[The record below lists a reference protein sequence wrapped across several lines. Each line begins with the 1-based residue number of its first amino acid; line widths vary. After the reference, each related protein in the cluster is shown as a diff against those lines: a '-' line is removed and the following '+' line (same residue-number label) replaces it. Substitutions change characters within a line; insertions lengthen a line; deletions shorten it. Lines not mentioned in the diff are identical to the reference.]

1 MTEPTTASPTVTVS
15 VDYAAICEREAAR
28 DRLDAELRPA
38 NKAAL
43 LGALRAAAITSVVVT
58 FDGCGD
64 SGQIEEVDAV
74 GPEGACEL
82 PAVDVEIATATWS
95 VEIDRRSLPIG
106 EAIEELSYDLLNG
119 LHGGWEDNDGA
130 YGEVTFDA
138 AADTI
143 TLDYNGRYTAI
154 DSHTHEF

>member
-1 MTEPTTASPTVTVS
+1 MTEPIATTPTPVVT
-15 VDYAAICEREAAR
+15 VDYAAIIAREAER

-64 SGQIEEVDAV
+64 SGQIEEVEAN
-74 GPEGACEL
+74 GPEGAAVL
-82 PAVDVEIATATWS
+82 PAVTIEIATATWAA
-95 VEIDRRSLPIG
+95 EIERRELPVG
-106 EAIEELSYDLLNG
+106 EAIEELCYDLLNG
-119 LHGGWEDNDGA
+119 LHAGWEDNDGA
-130 YGEVTFDA
+130 FGEIVFDV

-143 TLDYNGRYTAI
+143 TLDYNGRYTAL

>member
-1 MTEPTTASPTVTVS
+1 MTEPTLAPPIPVIAG
-15 VDYAAICEREAAR
+15 DYAAIAAREAER

-43 LGALRAAAITSVVVT
+43 FEALRAAAVVSVVVS

-64 SGQIEEVDAV
+64 SGQIETVDAT
-74 GPEGACEL
+74 GPEG
-82 PAVDVEIATATWS
+82 EIALPDVAIDIANATWAAE
-95 VEIDRRSLPIG
+95 VERRTVPVG
-106 EAIEELSYDLLNG
+106 EAIEALSYDLLNG
-119 LHGGWEDNDGA
+119 LYGGWENNDGA
-130 YGEVTFDA
+130 FGEVVFDV

>member
-1 MTEPTTASPTVTVS
+1 MTELTTPAPSTGPI
-15 VDYAAICEREAAR
+15 VDYAALAVREAAR

-64 SGQIEEVDAV
+64 SGQIEEVEAT
-74 GPEGACEL
+74 GPEGAAAL
-82 PAVDVEIATATWS
+82 PAVAIEIATATWAA
-95 VEIDRRSLPIG
+95 EIERRELPVG
-106 EAIEELSYDLLNG
+106 EAIEELCYDLLNG
-119 LHGGWEDNDGA
+119 HHAGWEDNDGA
-130 YGEVTFDA
+130 FGEITFDV

-143 TLDYNGRYTAI
+143 TLDYNGRYTAL